1 MFELFDNL
9 LSFENLFA
17 FIALAVMEIVLG
29 IDNLVY
35 ISIVS
40 GKLPPEQQPLARKIG
55 LILALITRIALLFA
69 LYFIVNNLTDNL
81 FSLTNL
87 GIPEDWLAGMTGVDP
102 EHEPEHFKH
111 AFEEMNG
118 VSIKDFVLFLGGLFL
133 VRQSIKE
140 MHDELG
146 HDPNEDVQPTLS
158 SFGKVV
164 TQIAVMDIVFSLDS
178 VITAVGMAK
187 HLGVMVFAII
197 AAVIVMLVFAE
208 RVSKFVEENPT
219 VKMLAL
225 SFLILIGVMLVAEGV
240 GAHLDKGY
248 VYFAMAFA
256 LVVEF
261 LNLRTRR
268 KLQKNSS
275 S

>member
-1 MFELFDNL
+1 MLFENL
-9 LSFENLFA
+9 LTFENLFA
-17 FIALAVMEIVLG
+17 FLALAVMEIVLG

-40 GKLPPEQQPLARKIG
+40 SKLPLEKQPLARRVG
-55 LILALITRIALLFA
+55 LILALATRIALLFA
-69 LYFIVNNLTDNL
+69 LYFIVNNLTANL
-81 FSLTNL
+81 FNLTDL
-87 GIPEDWLAGMTGVDP
+87 GFSKDWLIAMTGVDAV
-102 EHEPEHFKH
+102 HEPEHFKH
-111 AFEEMNG
+111 AYESMNG
-118 VSIKDFVLFLGGLFL
+118 ISIKDVVLFLGGLFL

-140 MHDELG
+140 MHHEME
-146 HDPNEDVQPTLS
+146 HDPNEDVEPTLS

-164 TQIAVMDIVFSLDS
+164 GQIAIMDIVFSLDS

-208 RVSKFVEENPT
+208 KVSKFVEDNPT

-225 SFLILIGVMLVAEGV
+225 SFLILIGVMLIAEGV

-256 LVVEF
+256 LIVEF
-261 LNLRTRR
+261 LNLKTR
-268 KLQKNSS
+268 KKHNAAAE
-275 S
+275 